1 MREQDY
7 QVLLVTENDVAA
19 GHVEKLLAAA
29 ARASFELTRVNSLPA
44 AMKALGT
51 QALDAILI
59 GGSLGDAPL
68 SRACIRLLE
77 IDCDLPIVALL
88 EAGDEADAAELL
100 ATGVQDVLRRP
111 DCDGESLGRA
121 LRFAIERARSLR
133 ELLESESLLHSILRN
148 LSEGVIV
155 ADPAEKLLLVNP
167 AARQLLGLGSVTGLQ
182 TDIFGMYEPDTVTRI
197 PDSERPM
204 ACALRGEMVSEREI
218 FHRNADTPSGRFLSI
233 NARPLKDGGGN
244 VTGGIVSFRD
254 ISARKKIEDEL
265 AHMSLYD
272 ERTGVPNRTFFIETL
287 RKAVARAARA
297 NSRLAVLLLDLD
309 RFKRFNDRLGRE
321 TGDELLGEVARRLA
335 DGLRSGDFLARLGGD
350 EFVVMF
356 ENFGHNEHAAG
367 LADKIRAVMEPVFRI
382 GEQRISVSASVG
394 IATYPECGD
403 DAGSLLKTAEVAM
416 FRAKEGG
423 RNTYH
428 FYSRSVHAEMSRRSQ
443 LELDLRS
450 AIREE
455 QFELEYQ
462 PIADLHNGDVEYLE
476 VLLRW
481 NHPDHGMIRPL
492 EFLPIL
498 EATGTLNRVGEW
510 TLANACLQIRDWQR
524 VLGRPQLGVSI
535 NMATPQV
542 AHHRIIDIVERILTN
557 AALAPE
563 CLTIEINEA
572 TLLAEPR
579 AVRENLSVLAQLG
592 VTLALDNFGTGYAS
606 MQAIR
611 LLPLSY
617 IKLDRGLV
625 MSVPTDPDDV
635 ALVDATL
642 RLAEDIGVR
651 VIAEGIEVEEQVKFL
666 TERGCRL
673 GQGHLISPPMP
684 VTSVHGFLGRDW
696 RAA

>member
-19 GHVEKLLAAA
+19 GHVEKMLAAA
-29 ARASFELTRVNSLPA
+29 NRAAFEVIRVNSLPA

-88 EAGDEADAAELL
+88 EASDKADAAELL

-167 AARQLLGLGSVTGLQ
+167 AARHLLGLGSVTGLQ

-204 ACALRGEMVSEREI
+204 ACALRGETVSEREI
-218 FHRNADTPSGRFLSI
+218 FHRNADTPSGRALSI
-233 NARPLKDGGGN
+233 NARPLKDASGN
-244 VTGGIVSFRD
+244 ITGGIVSFRD
-254 ISARKKIEDEL
+254 ISARRKIEDEL

-272 ERTGVPNRTFFIETL
+272 GRTGVPNRTFFIETL
-287 RKAVARAARA
+287 RKAVSRAERSD
-297 NSRLAVLLLDLD
+297 SRLAVLLLDLD

-321 TGDELLGEVARRLA
+321 TGDELLGEIARRLIN
-335 DGLRSGDFLARLGGD
+335 GLRSGDFLARLGGD

-367 LADKIRAVMEPVFRI
+367 LADKIREVLEPVFRI
-382 GEQRISVSASVG
+382 GEQRISVSASIG

-416 FRAKEGG
+416 FRAKESG

-443 LELDLRS
+443 LELDLRT
-450 AIREE
+450 AIRDE

-462 PIADLHNGDVEYLE
+462 PIADLHNGEVEYLE

-498 EATGTLNRVGEW
+498 ETTGTLNRVGEW

-524 VLGRPQLGVSI
+524 VLERPRLGVSI
-535 NMATPQV
+535 NMATPQLS
-542 AHHRIIDIVERILTN
+542 HHRIIDIVERILTN
-557 AALAPE
+557 AALEPG

-579 AVRENLSVLAQLG
+579 TIRENLSVLAQLG

-606 MQAIR
+606 LQAIR

-642 RLAEDIGVR
+642 RLAEDLGVR
-651 VIAEGIEVEEQVKFL
+651 VVAEGVEVEEQVQFL

-673 GQGHLISPPMP
+673 GQGHLISPPLP
-684 VTSVHGFLGRDW
+684 VSSVHGFLGRDW